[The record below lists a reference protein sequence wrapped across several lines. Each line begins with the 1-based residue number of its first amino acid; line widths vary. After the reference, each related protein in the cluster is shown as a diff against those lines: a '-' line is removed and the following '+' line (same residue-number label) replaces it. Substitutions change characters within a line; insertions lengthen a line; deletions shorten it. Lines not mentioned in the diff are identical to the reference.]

1 MKGGK
6 INFTRHCFCP
16 CSSTDRTWVCGA
28 HDRGSIPRG
37 GIGNGRRKTN
47 MISLQTKIEELT
59 RVGKTVAGRLKKLG
73 IVKAQDLIYYFPF
86 RYEDFSKRVSI
97 AELVS
102 GEHVTIPCT
111 IDLIK
116 NRRSFKTRKFIT
128 EAVVSDDTG
137 TLKAIWF
144 NQPYITK
151 VLVPGE
157 KIFLSGIMDAS
168 YQEMQF
174 INPTYEKQ
182 SNDTLNTARI
192 VPIYSL
198 TKNVTQKQL
207 RFLVKQAI
215 HLADVMPEW
224 LPDHII
230 KKYKLWPLQ
239 RSLAQIHFPESFEHI
254 AKAIHRLK
262 FDEVLLQQLAVYNS
276 RRQIKNGIA
285 RQLKFQK
292 NNIQEFVSSLP
303 FTLTRD
309 QKIASWE
316 ILKDLEKEKPMNRLL
331 EGDVGSGKTIVAAI
345 ALLNAA
351 LQKYQSVFMAP
362 TEVLAF
368 QHYDKIFNLL
378 TPFKLHV
385 ALLTH
390 SKVILNGEKIAKKI
404 LYKKISTGD
413 VDIIIGTHAL
423 ITDDMKFKEVA
434 LVVIDEQHRFGVGQ
448 RKILKEKS
456 LEKKYSPHFLSM
468 TATPIPR
475 SLALILYGDLDL
487 SIIKEMPQG
496 RKKIITKIVLPRERQ
511 AAYDFIKEKIESGEL
526 AFVVCP
532 LIDPSDKLGVKS
544 ATQEY
549 IKLQKEIFPEIPV
562 GILHGKLKPDEKVA
576 VMEKFK
582 KGEIKIL
589 VATSV
594 IEVGIDVPTATVMMI
609 EGAERFGLSQLYQFR
624 GRVGRS
630 HLQSHCFLFSS
641 KASEKTRARLH
652 ALIDAKDS
660 FDLAQ
665 KDLELRGPG
674 DVFGTDQSGFLDF
687 TIAQITDIEIIQN
700 AKMCAEEVMGLPL
713 AQYPELEKK
722 LQEQLKSVHLE

>member
-1 MKGGK
+1 MADPPKAFGGQFSKTPSNDGAREGKGDD
-6 INFTRHCFCP
+6 T
-16 CSSTDRTWVCGA
+16 
-28 HDRGSIPRG
+28 RGSGP
-37 GIGNGRRKTN
+37 
-47 MISLQTKIEELT
+47 MITLHTKIEELT
-59 RVGKTVAGRLKKLG
+59 RVGKTVATRLKKLG
-73 IVKAQDLIYYFPF
+73 ISKARDLIYYFPF
-86 RYEDFSKRVSI
+86 RYEDFSKLVSI
-97 AELVS
+97 AELIPD
-102 GEHVTIPCT
+102 EHITIPCT
-111 IDLIK
+111 VDLIK
-116 NRRSFKTRKFIT
+116 NRRSFKTRKFVT

-137 TLKAIWF
+137 TLKVIWF
-144 NQPYITK
+144 NQPYIAK
-151 VLVPGE
+151 VLTPGE
-157 KIFLSGIMDAS
+157 KIFLSGVMDAS

-174 INPTYEKQ
+174 VNPTYEKQ
-182 SNDTLNTARI
+182 SNDTMNTARI

-198 TKNVTQKQL
+198 TKSVTQKQL

-215 HLADVMPEW
+215 HLTDTIPEW
-224 LPDHII
+224 LPDQIV
-230 KKYKLWPLQ
+230 KKYNLWPLQ
-239 RSLAQIHFPESFEHI
+239 KSLAQIHFPDSFEHI
-254 AKAIHRLK
+254 AKAVHRLK
-262 FDEVLLQQLAVYNS
+262 FDEVLTQQLVAHNS
-276 RRQIKNGIA
+276 RKHIKSVVA
-285 RQLKFQK
+285 RRLKFQEK
-292 NNIQEFVSSLP
+292 SVQELVLSLP

-316 ILKDLEKEKPMNRLL
+316 ILKDLEKEEPMNRLL

-345 ALLNAA
+345 AILNAA

-368 QHYDKIFNLL
+368 QHYDKICNILA
-378 TPFKLHV
+378 PFKLSI

-390 SKVILNGEKIAKKI
+390 SKIVFNGEKISKK
-404 LYKKISTGD
+404 LLCKKISAGD
-413 VDIIIGTHAL
+413 ADIIIGTHAL
-423 ITDDMKFKEVA
+423 ITDDVEFKEVA

-487 SIIKEMPQG
+487 SIIKEMPLG
-496 RKKIITKIVLPRERQ
+496 RKKIITKIVLPRERLSS
-511 AAYDFIKEKIESGEL
+511 YNFIKERISSGEL

-549 IKLQKEIFPEIPV
+549 AKLQSEIFPNIPI
-562 GILHGKLKPDEKVA
+562 GILHGKLKPSEKED
-576 VMEKFK
+576 VMERFK

-641 KASEKTRARLH
+641 SATEKTRARFH
-652 ALIDAKDS
+652 ALINAKDS

-665 KDLELRGPG
+665 KDLEIRGPG

-687 TIAQITDIEIIQN
+687 KLAQITDIEIIQN
-700 AKMCAEEVMGLPL
+700 AKKCAEEIMGLPL

-722 LQEQLKSVHLE
+722 LQESSQSVHLE